1 MLIQVRGFGSSWWAR
16 FGPDPDD
23 RYRFTRH
30 AAYFNSTGLR
40 CGSKLR
46 RFWAVPGLLRFNSN
60 GSFNPDYPD
69 RSIGRTF
76 ECNGST
82 TSFVRNRNR
91 LLFIRRVLDSQQ
103 PDYYL
108 VLVSSEHHGRIHFA
122 EPAWKSD
129 TVVVFSVSHFRERS
143 EAMLL
148 MKLDGCVRSSLG
160 TWRLEKI
167 SGNNAELMLCE

>member
-1 MLIQVRGFGSSWWAR
+1 
-16 FGPDPDD
+16 
-23 RYRFTRH
+23 
-30 AAYFNSTGLR
+30 
-40 CGSKLR
+40 
-46 RFWAVPGLLRFNSN
+46 
-60 GSFNPDYPD
+60 
-69 RSIGRTF
+69 
-76 ECNGST
+76 
-82 TSFVRNRNR
+82 VRNRNR

-108 VLVSSEHHGRIHFA
+108 VLVSSEHHGRIHLA

-129 TVVVFSVSHFRERS
+129 TVVVFSLSHFRERS

-148 MKLDGCVRSSLG
+148 MKLGGCIKSSLG